1 MTKKNLMPAI
11 VLSVICIVVAGLLAV
26 VNLFTAPI
34 IAEMEAQKVF
44 DSLRVVL
51 DGTFEE
57 IEKPEGTSENVNA
70 IYKVK
75 NDSGELIGHVVTVT
89 VKGYAGNISLTV
101 GVGADGAVTKA
112 VVTNEAETHGKS
124 GMDNY
129 TDGFAGANK
138 DTVGG
143 VDTFSG
149 ATKSSTAI
157 KNGIIIAINTV
168 TGSEIEAP
176 DSGSAGG
183 TEGEGESTPAP
194 LPKTDAE
201 ILALAGELIP
211 ENGGFEDVTPEK
223 RSSSLGRLYKE
234 KSGKG
239 YVAYVWTPGAYV
251 PVANEALVHINLDG
265 DIVAVNHISWIVGHG
280 VPSDGFAESFVG
292 KDNWTVDGVELIT
305 GATGTSSDL
314 KVAIADATLTVTKM
328 MERSEK
334 KLLEYVDKLVPN
346 SRGFDK
352 IDLPEGAP
360 ETLKALYRERGES
373 GYVAYI
379 VTTGWG
385 GAIVTESL
393 VWFDTL
399 GTIKDVNLLIWN
411 VGHGVEPGDFAEQFI
426 GKNKATAEGV
436 ELVTSAT
443 GTSGDLKAAIIA
455 TFDAVPTHFPVARA
469 VGIAVIAVAA
479 LMSITM
485 YFIISRRRRI
495 R

>member
-51 DGTFEE
+51 DGKFEE
-57 IEKPEGTSENVNA
+57 LEKPEGTSENVNA

-75 NDSGELIGHVVTVT
+75 GDSGELLGHVVTLT
-89 VKGYAGNISLTV
+89 VKGYAGDISVTV

-112 VVTNEAETHGKS
+112 VVTNESETHGKA

-129 TDGFAGANK
+129 TDGFAGVNK

-157 KNGIIIAINTV
+157 KNAIIIAINTV
-168 TGSEIEAP
+168 TGSEVEAP
-176 DSGSAGG
+176 SGGSSD
-183 TEGEGESTPAP
+183 GEGEEEIT

-201 ILALAGELIP
+201 ILTLAGELVP
-211 ENGGFEDVTPEK
+211 ENGGFEDVTPEN
-223 RSSSLGRLYKE
+223 SSNSLGRLYKE

-239 YVAYVWTPGAYV
+239 YVAYVWTPGEYV

-292 KDNWTVDGVELIT
+292 KDNWTVGDVELIS

-314 KVAIADATLTVTKM
+314 RAAIADAVFAVTKLVPRN
-328 MERSEK
+328 EG
-334 KLLEYVDKLVPN
+334 KLLEFVDELVPN

-352 IDLPEGAP
+352 LDVPAGAP
-360 ETLKALYRERGES
+360 ETLKALYRERGEC

-385 GAIVTESL
+385 GATATESL

-399 GTIKDVNLLIWN
+399 GTIRDVNLLIWS
-411 VGHGVEPGDFAEQFI
+411 VGHGVEPGDFAEQFV

-455 TFDAVPTHFPVARA
+455 TLDSVPTHFPVARV
-469 VGIAVIAVAA
+469 VGIAAIAVAA
-479 LMSITM
+479 IVACAM